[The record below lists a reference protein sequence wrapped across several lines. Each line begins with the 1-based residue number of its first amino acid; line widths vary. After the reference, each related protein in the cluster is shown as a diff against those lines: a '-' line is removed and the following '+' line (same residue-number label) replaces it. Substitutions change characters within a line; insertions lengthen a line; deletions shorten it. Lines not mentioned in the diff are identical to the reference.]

1 MPIPTLAEKLEW
13 LKPVPATD
21 YEKKCAEKV
30 RQGDYEIGVQI
41 TNDILDEAMEV
52 FVRSSRSYF
61 GVSGDS
67 MVAIF
72 TANGDLINASCGT
85 YLHAIIQ
92 PIVIKFIQKHYKD
105 NPGIRD
111 GDIWYTN
118 DALYG
123 GIHNPD
129 QVALMPVFHKGQ
141 LIAWTSAALHTT
153 ETGAIEPGGMP
164 VSAKSR
170 FEEGLNLPPIK
181 IGENFELRKD
191 FLEFYTVYG
200 LRAPAMFISDLRARC
215 TTADRVRVRLLELA
229 DKRGEDF
236 VVGLFRRMCETAE
249 EGARKKIRTLPDGK
263 FRAVVFN
270 DAIGWTP
277 ALVRACY
284 LTLTKQGERLVFD
297 FHGTSPENPSSYNVH
312 PQAVV
317 GHIANFFYEYLFHDL
332 PICST
337 TFAPIDFVF
346 PDGSILNP
354 DKSAATSCCVFIG
367 MQARCATHNA
377 FAKMA
382 FSSANLW
389 QQIAAAPGSQHTS
402 QICAGLSQ
410 WKLAVADVLSFSL
423 NTMGQGGRA
432 ASDGMDAYGFAWC
445 AFGRAPDSE
454 QVESELP
461 ITVTLSQHWKDSCG
475 HGLHRGGSGGVQQW
489 MIHKMPELVS
499 MCMGNGTKV
508 PLGQPLFGGYASAPI
523 PGISV
528 RKADLLESM
537 RKGDPS
543 VTLDHRA
550 ILEECTI
557 HGEWN
562 YELVARTP
570 KVYEEGDLLFGFS
583 GGGPGYGD
591 PLERDPHEILE
602 DLRKNIISDW
612 TAQNIYR
619 IAYDPERR
627 KLDAEKTKEQRDAE
641 RQARLARGKSYDA
654 FECEWS
660 KLRPPKEILQ
670 WYGSWPDA
678 KPTGPIFRP

>member
-1 MPIPTLAEKLEW
+1 
-13 LKPVPATD
+13 
-21 YEKKCAEKV
+21 
-30 RQGDYEIGVQI
+30 
-41 TNDILDEAMEV
+41 
-52 FVRSSRSYF
+52 
-61 GVSGDS
+61 
-67 MVAIF
+67 
-72 TANGDLINASCGT
+72 
-85 YLHAIIQ
+85 
-92 PIVIKFIQKHYKD
+92 
-105 NPGIRD
+105 
-111 GDIWYTN
+111 
-118 DALYG
+118 
-123 GIHNPD
+123 
-129 QVALMPVFHKGQ
+129 
-141 LIAWTSAALHTT
+141 
-153 ETGAIEPGGMP
+153 MP

-191 FLEFYTVYG
+191 FLEFYAVYG

-537 RKGDPS
+537 RKGDSS

-550 ILEECTI
+550 ILEGCTI